1 LLGKRRV
8 LRREARVAKVL
19 IVDDEPEV
27 AKALRRLLT
36 RRGFEVDVA
45 TSARDGLSRLAAF
58 SPDIVISDYRMPG
71 MKGPE
76 LLDEVRLVAP
86 SAARFL
92 ISGQTDL
99 EPAEP
104 DAGAHQVLAKPWD
117 NDELVA
123 RLVRALEGRRPA

>member
-1 LLGKRRV
+1 M
-8 LRREARVAKVL
+8 ARVL

-27 AKALRRLLT
+27 AKALRRMLT

-45 TSARDGLSRLAAF
+45 TTAQEGLARLEAF

-76 LLDEVRLVAP
+76 LLAEVSRRAP

-92 ISGQTDL
+92 ISGQMDL
-99 EPAEP
+99 GSSIP
-104 DAGAHQVLAKPWD
+104 DLDRHHILAKPWN

-123 RLVRALEGRRPA
+123 RLLRALSVV

>member
-1 LLGKRRV
+1 M
-8 LRREARVAKVL
+8 EAHVARVL

-27 AKALRRLLT
+27 AKALRRMLT

-45 TSARDGLSRLAAF
+45 TSAQEGLAHLEAF

-76 LLDEVRLVAP
+76 LLDEVSRRAP

-92 ISGQTDL
+92 ISGQMDL
-99 EPAEP
+99 GSSVP
-104 DAGAHQVLAKPWD
+104 DLGPHHILAKPWN

-123 RLVRALEGRRPA
+123 RLLRALEGRPSP